1 MDTDSPDRRHIDRD
15 GRMIDVLAAC
25 KTMAVCDLASLS
37 GCIGH
42 GNHWLCGGGGG
53 RLRNWRLMQAKAA
66 SQQFRPLPVSLFF
79 SSHYHPLL
87 LPASTSSSMAP
98 ANQHAAHTPAPLVW
112 RPTKIM
118 NMRDLSND
126 DDFIS
131 HLLVEKLGTG
141 AVPLYV
147 HKMDPI
153 RRLPKTDSEELLQIV
168 RRVSVLKMNP
178 HLRVPLT

>member
-1 MDTDSPDRRHIDRD
+1 
-15 GRMIDVLAAC
+15 
-25 KTMAVCDLASLS
+25 
-37 GCIGH
+37 
-42 GNHWLCGGGGG
+42 
-53 RLRNWRLMQAKAA
+53 
-66 SQQFRPLPVSLFF
+66 
-79 SSHYHPLL
+79 
-87 LPASTSSSMAP
+87 MAP
-98 ANQHAAHTPAPLVW
+98 ANQNAAHTPAPLVW

-153 RRLPKTDSEELLQIV
+153 RRLPKTDSQELLQIV
-168 RRVSVLKMNP
+168 RRVSVLTMKL
-178 HLRVPLT
+178 HLRVHLT